1 MLFKFSS
8 MPFHPWML
16 IALVC
21 HSLLL
26 LSEQVYYAFGVIENV
41 TSLFIRGWEV
51 LLQLFLRY
59 RYIVFSIYCTVSF
72 RSVQNQTTKPKMTM
86 ALSIAVSSMDTFV
99 SLLLLAIV
107 LGIFYV
113 FYPALSISKTR
124 SKVTEKVV
132 SKRAE
137 NGKLCASDIIAYC
150 CMFHHSQ
157 Q

>member
-1 MLFKFSS
+1 
-8 MPFHPWML
+8 
-16 IALVC
+16 
-21 HSLLL
+21 
-26 LSEQVYYAFGVIENV
+26 
-41 TSLFIRGWEV
+41 
-51 LLQLFLRY
+51 
-59 RYIVFSIYCTVSF
+59 
-72 RSVQNQTTKPKMTM
+72 MTM